1 MNYTTSILVNQ
12 SQAEIYEAVNNVR
25 GWWQGEIK
33 GNTDNINEVFS
44 YQMTD
49 VHFSKQKIVELIP
62 NKRVAWLVTESN
74 ISFVENKDE
83 WIDTQISFDISTVG
97 KQTQL
102 TFTHKG
108 LTPELEC
115 YDNCSNAWGNL
126 IQKSLYSLITNGEG
140 VNVFN

>member
-33 GNTDNINEVFS
+33 GNTDNLNEVFS

-140 VNVFN
+140 VKVFN